1 MQVLTATEFFTS
13 SSILTPSIIQTLNV
27 EVTLT
32 ETSTKGLNGHF
43 TLAQVTPGA
52 SKIIEQPIS
61 STNIDF
67 DTQGLD
73 LSSIDLATL
82 DLAGL
87 RGSGNGDNAQVVK
100 ALTALLK
107 QYNDEP
113 EETRGPERGRGR
125 ERDRD
130 QRNFGNTRFH
140 TRSRFSPESED
151 PPKFNVIRGFTLSD
165 RPSSRNTDSSSGT
178 AIENT
183 RYSKFRKKSNVQNN
197 SLGSTEPD
205 RESERFS
212 ASTSRRT
219 VSRAGERRRDTR
231 GENRPQ
237 GRSRFPS
244 NSQFSSRSSQGETDR
259 QAERSRRGSDK
270 DIKLHVTPEMNE
282 IRISNDK
289 LTSFTTT
296 LLTMHISGVRPGEI
310 ITTVRTV
317 TLRGLQSARSKREIY
332 PNPLL
337 PLPQPITNTAIPDL
351 TSTLQSKEVV
361 RLLKDL
367 DKTAVRKMLHSL
379 HDWVNYYLHQVLDET
394 IEPSFNS
401 YRGLAT
407 NEITDLHSSKREEE
421 SASAQDA
428 TASLQSLPNAITRNP
443 SVVASVINSC
453 PTVSVTTET
462 VYKTIIVSK
471 PR

>member
-1 MQVLTATEFFTS
+1 SGNPGALLQSLSGHGLGGIGGANGHSPANLQALRDSGALDNLCNKNGNSDALTNLLVYQYLSGSLPGTSGTHPGANVAAARAVAAAGSPQLQALLEGSMESKTKTSVTTTLTTRTITMDPSTKFTTSTTSYVTTITSLTSSILPIIFRGSKITTTITDRQTEVLTATEFFTS

-244 NSQFSSRSSQGETDR
+244 NSQFSSRSSQGESDR

-270 DIKLHVTPEMNE
+270 DIKLHVHP
-282 IRISNDK
+282 
-289 LTSFTTT
+289 
-296 LLTMHISGVRPGEI
+296 
-310 ITTVRTV
+310 
-317 TLRGLQSARSKREIY
+317 
-332 PNPLL
+332 
-337 PLPQPITNTAIPDL
+337 
-351 TSTLQSKEVV
+351 
-361 RLLKDL
+361 
-367 DKTAVRKMLHSL
+367 
-379 HDWVNYYLHQVLDET
+379 
-394 IEPSFNS
+394 
-401 YRGLAT
+401 
-407 NEITDLHSSKREEE
+407 
-421 SASAQDA
+421 
-428 TASLQSLPNAITRNP
+428 
-443 SVVASVINSC
+443 
-453 PTVSVTTET
+453 
-462 VYKTIIVSK
+462 
-471 PR
+471 